1 MFANNRNWPSEVQRT
16 SATPNVID
24 GSTQMTGD
32 NANSIHSQ
40 PFEKKQADDIEIR
53 EENGAISSNRV
64 ASIDSNDAKYP
75 QS

>member
-1 MFANNRNWPSEVQRT
+1 
-16 SATPNVID
+16 
-24 GSTQMTGD
+24 MTGD